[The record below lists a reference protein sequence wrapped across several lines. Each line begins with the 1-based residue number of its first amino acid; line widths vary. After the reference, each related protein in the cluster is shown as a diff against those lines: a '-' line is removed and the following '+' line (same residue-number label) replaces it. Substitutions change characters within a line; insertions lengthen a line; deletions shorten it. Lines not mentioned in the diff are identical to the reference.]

1 MLKHLLS
8 PFTIK
13 GKTLHNR
20 SVVSA
25 MVTNYCNA
33 DGTCTETFTAYH
45 EAKAKGGFG
54 MIITE
59 DFAVCPEGKG
69 FPFLPGLW
77 NDEQIPGYAAFTQR
91 IHAQGAV
98 VIAQIYHAGR
108 QTNSAVIGCAPEA
121 PSAIPCPFSPDM
133 PREMTEE
140 DIRTIVSSFGDCA
153 HRAEQAGFD
162 GVEIH
167 AAHGYLISQF
177 LSTYSNKRTD
187 SYGGPLFNRMRFLL
201 EIMADIRRK
210 CSEGFIVGVRIST
223 DEFVTGGRTIE
234 DTKAIV
240 PFLERA
246 GADYIH
252 ASAGVYRSFGAVI
265 PTMYCRHGWTA
276 DLAAEVKKMT
286 SLPVITVGRFN
297 DPFLAESALASGKA
311 DLVAM
316 GRQSLCDPETM
327 KKAMEGRFGTIRH
340 CIACHHGC
348 VGNLLQGK
356 PIRCIFNPTL
366 GREAEL
372 LPVTAETPKNV
383 MVIGAGP
390 AGLQAA
396 ISAAQAGHNVTVFEK
411 KRWAGGQFRLGAVPP
426 SKGEITSF
434 ITSQLQVLAELGVGV
449 RYGCDVTLE
458 TVRAINPDVVIA
470 ALGAE
475 PVVPRIPGFDK
486 AFVTTAHAVLSG
498 DINTGAR
505 VVVIGGGCVGAETAN
520 HLASN
525 LKAVTVIE
533 MRDSIASDEVLVP
546 RWELL
551 EDMQKHQ
558 VVMRTS
564 TTVKEIVDGGVTVTK
579 AGQDEFI
586 PADTVVL
593 AVGSKPVSALADIL
607 EQAGFDVRRIGDC
620 AEVGLAGAAVEQG
633 FMAGRTL

>member
-8 PFTIK
+8 PFTLK
-13 GKTLHNR
+13 GKILRNR
-20 SVVSA
+20 SVVPA

-33 DGTCTETFTAYH
+33 DGTCTETFAAYH
-45 EAKAKGGFG
+45 EAKARGGFG

-59 DFAVCPEGKG
+59 DFAICPEGKG

-77 NDEQIPGYAAFTQR
+77 NDEQIPGFADFTRR
-91 IHAQGAV
+91 IHAQGAA

-108 QTNSAVIGCAPEA
+108 QTSSAVTGSAPLA

-133 PREMTEE
+133 PREMTLE
-140 DIRTIVSSFGDCA
+140 DIRTVVKQFGDCA
-153 HRAEQAGFD
+153 RRAEQAGFD

-177 LSTYSNKRTD
+177 LSPYSNKRTD
-187 SYGGPLFNRMRFLL
+187 GYGGHLVNRMRFLL
-201 EIMADIRRK
+201 EILADVRSK

-223 DEFVTGGRTIE
+223 DEFVTGGRTVE
-234 DTKAIV
+234 DTRAIV

-252 ASAGVYRSFGAVI
+252 ASAGVYRSFGSVI

-276 DLAAEVKKMT
+276 DLAAEVKKVT
-286 SLPVITVGRFN
+286 SLPVIAVGRFN
-297 DPFLAESALASGKA
+297 DPLLAESALASGKA

-327 KKAMEGRFGTIRH
+327 KKAAEGRFASIRQ

-372 LPVTAETPKNV
+372 LPVKADKPRKV
-383 MVIGAGP
+383 LVVGAGP

-396 ISAAQAGHNVTVFEK
+396 ISAAQSGHRVAVYEK

-426 SKGEITSF
+426 SKGELVNF
-434 ITSQLQVLAELGVGV
+434 ITCQLQTLSELGVEVNYGQEVTPAMV
-449 RYGCDVTLE
+449 RE
-458 TVRAINPDVVIA
+458 QAPDVIIA
-470 ALGAE
+470 ASGAE
-475 PVVPRIPGFDK
+475 PVVPRIPGADK
-486 AFVTTAHAVLSG
+486 AFVATAHAVLAG
-498 DINTGAR
+498 DVNTGGR

-525 LKAVTVIE
+525 LRQVTVVE
-533 MRDSIASDEVLVP
+533 MLDSIAADEALVP
-546 RWELL
+546 RWDLL
-551 EDMQKHQ
+551 DDMDKHKVQ
-558 VVMRTS
+558 VRTS
-564 TTVKEIVDGGVTVTK
+564 SRVKEITDEGVIVLC
-579 AGQDEFI
+579 GDREELI

-593 AVGSKPVSALADIL
+593 AVGSRPVTALADEL
-607 EQAGFDVRRIGDC
+607 EQAGYDVRRIGDC
-620 AEVGLAGAAVEQG
+620 ARVGLAGAAVEQG
-633 FMAGRTL
+633 FMVGRSL

>member
-1 MLKHLLS
+1 MLKHLLA

-13 GKTLHNR
+13 GKTLRNR
-20 SVVSA
+20 SVVPA

-33 DGTCTETFTAYH
+33 DGTCTETFAAYH
-45 EAKAKGGFG
+45 EAKARGGFG

-77 NDEQIPGYAAFTQR
+77 NDEQIPGFAAFTER
-91 IHAQGAV
+91 IHAQGAAI
-98 VIAQIYHAGR
+98 IAQIYHAGR
-108 QTNSAVIGCAPEA
+108 QTNSAVTGSEPLA

-133 PREMTEE
+133 PREMTAEE
-140 DIRTIVSSFGDCA
+140 IRTVVQQFGDCA
-153 HRAEQAGFD
+153 RRAEQVGFD

-177 LSTYSNKRTD
+177 LSPYSNKRTD
-187 SYGGPLFNRMRFLL
+187 GYGGTLINRMRFLM
-201 EIMADIRRK
+201 EIMADVRSK

-234 DTKAIV
+234 DTRAIV
-240 PFLERA
+240 PFLEHA

-252 ASAGVYRSFGAVI
+252 ASAGVYRSFGSVI

-276 DLAAEVKKMT
+276 DLAAEVKKVT
-286 SLPVITVGRFN
+286 SLPVIAVGRFN
-297 DPFLAESALASGKA
+297 DPLLAESALASGKA

-316 GRQSLCDPETM
+316 GRQSICDPETM
-327 KKAMEGRFGTIRH
+327 KKAMEGRLGSIRQ

-366 GREAEL
+366 GRESEL
-372 LPVTAETPKNV
+372 LPVQTDKAKKV

-396 ISAAQAGHNVTVFEK
+396 ISAAQSGHQVSVYEK

-426 SKGEITSF
+426 SKGEIVNF
-434 ITSQLQVLAELGVGV
+434 ITYQLQILSELGVEV
-449 RYGCDVTLE
+449 NYSQEVTPA
-458 TVRAINPDVVIA
+458 TVKEQAPDVIVA
-470 ALGAE
+470 ATGAE
-475 PVVPRIPGFDK
+475 PIVPRIPGADK
-486 AFVTTAHAVLSG
+486 SFVTTAHAVLSG
-498 DINTGAR
+498 DFNTGGR

-525 LKAVTVIE
+525 LKNVTVVE
-533 MRDSIASDEVLVP
+533 MLDSIASDEALVP
-546 RWELL
+546 RWDLL
-551 EDMQKHQ
+551 DDMAKHK
-558 VVMRTS
+558 VLIRTS
-564 TTVKEIVDGGVTVTK
+564 FKVKEITNDGVVIGC
-579 AGQDEFI
+579 GDQEELI

-593 AVGSKPVSALADIL
+593 AVGSRPVTALADAL
-607 EQAGFDVRRIGDC
+607 EQAGYDVRRIGDC
-620 AEVGLAGAAVEQG
+620 AQVGLAGAAVEQG
-633 FMAGRTL
+633 FMIGRSL